1 MRKFIIYRKPVTNI
15 LAERKIAIFIFYC
28 LITNYHTLSDLKGL
42 PGDSDGKESACNT
55 GDPGSIP
62 GSGTSPWRKE
72 WQPSLIFLSEE
83 FHGQRSLACYSPW
96 GRKES
101 DTTEQLKLSLYFQ

>member
-62 GSGTSPWRKE
+62 GSGRSPGE
-72 WQPSLIFLSEE
+72 GNGLPTPLFLPGY
-83 FHGQRSLACYSPW
+83 FHGQRCLGGYTVSGVLEK
-96 GRKES
+96 G
-101 DTTEQLKLSLYFQ
+101 